1 MFLAIAPLSGPRSCC
16 FCTLHKEWG
25 GLCGPRTF
33 TWSCARN
40 WCYGGHLDL
49 ALDTFDARWCERGP
63 AWARKLRKT
72 IRRSTTGDDTRLETQ
87 EKTCCPGCPAVGR
100 NIPKVKL
107 LEWDQND
114 QTFGTKNHKKEMGC
128 YATSGFTRTCT
139 HTWCYATHV
148 VTCTCVKYTWYPATD
163 VFTCT
168 CIHTWCY
175 ATDMRWHDHATCK
188 YNGFV
193 AVTVKNNRDT
203 QNAKKKINT
212 CVLLQRNTNTFK
224 FGHPKKQSF
233 VKQTE
238 DGTEAKTRFSQKHN
252 GIAKERNTQT
262 IKNATACGLCTW
274 RKHQHWIF
282 LKRRAETRALR
293 MFLLRWLRTSQRLQL
308 FGSLSNFSRFEF
320 LDNGDGQITC
330 LGFTRWDEYLKPC
343 VVGWISVCFVWNHL
357 PYIFC
362 CKTWGSTA
370 SSSHEPVQSWFAMP
384 SKKRWKQQV
393 PNQYGNG
400 LVQFLSEVVLQPL
413 PSCMAPSVV
422 VMGFPANLWFKVSG
436 VHRRCTTSTW

>member
-1 MFLAIAPLSGPRSCC
+1 
-16 FCTLHKEWG
+16 
-25 GLCGPRTF
+25 
-33 TWSCARN
+33 
-40 WCYGGHLDL
+40 
-49 ALDTFDARWCERGP
+49 
-63 AWARKLRKT
+63 
-72 IRRSTTGDDTRLETQ
+72 
-87 EKTCCPGCPAVGR
+87 
-100 NIPKVKL
+100 
-107 LEWDQND
+107 
-114 QTFGTKNHKKEMGC
+114 
-128 YATSGFTRTCT
+128 
-139 HTWCYATHV
+139 
-148 VTCTCVKYTWYPATD
+148 
-163 VFTCT
+163 
-168 CIHTWCY
+168 
-175 ATDMRWHDHATCK
+175 
-188 YNGFV
+188 
-193 AVTVKNNRDT
+193 
-203 QNAKKKINT
+203 
-212 CVLLQRNTNTFK
+212 
-224 FGHPKKQSF
+224 
-233 VKQTE
+233 
-238 DGTEAKTRFSQKHN
+238 
-252 GIAKERNTQT
+252 
-262 IKNATACGLCTW
+262 
-274 RKHQHWIF
+274 